1 VSKKYKYENTNDEN
15 GQKLDAFFEML
26 EVLDTEHLVRFRYRL
41 QKFGRKRMVEIL
53 DQEIKER
60 DRIGQD

>member
-1 VSKKYKYENTNDEN
+1 MNDEN

-60 DRIGQD
+60 DKVGKD